1 MYSPY
6 SMDVNEDISRNRKET
21 RNVALSRGKNSKLMI
36 TEVSVV
42 KKEDSELGRAL
53 FIELRLG

>member
-1 MYSPY
+1 MYSAY

-36 TEVSVV
+36 TEVWVV
-42 KKEDSELGRAL
+42 KKEDGELGRAL
-53 FIELRLG
+53 FTELRLG